1 LANGKPFAVIFP
13 IDKYKRDIAETPNKI
28 SGNILIIK
36 GLDGYEKINHQ
47 IVMKRYLDPY
57 KEARKLADQFYIEYV
72 LLPDH
77 R

>member
-13 IDKYKRDIAETPNKI
+13 IDKYKRDITETPNKI
-28 SGNILIIK
+28 SGKILRIK

-47 IVMKRYLDPY
+47 IVMNRYLDPR
-57 KEARKLADQFYIEYV
+57 KEARKLADQIYAEYV